1 MSGKFHNFRKRTL
14 SEVLQLPSDNHVVA
28 TLSGGQQKALS
39 LALVFLH
46 SPKLVILD
54 EPTVGTDPLLGDQI
68 WSYLRANCEQ
78 GLTVILVTH
87 YILEASLA
95 NNVGMMRGGR
105 LIEEGVSIG

>member
-1 MSGKFHNFRKRTL
+1 M
-14 SEVLQLPSDNHVVA
+14 A

-46 SPKLVILD
+46 SPSLVILD

-68 WSYLRANCEQ
+68 WSYLRSNCGQ

-87 YILEASLA
+87 YLIEAGLA
-95 NNVGMMRGGR
+95 HNVGMMRNGR
-105 LIEEGVSIG
+105 LIEEGVR